1 MRFATIIA
9 GGAGTRLW
17 PMSRA
22 GRPKQLL
29 PFIRVE
35 GRPRS
40 LIEIAAARLEGLVP
54 SSHRF
59 ICAAERHRAAIRAAL
74 PDLDDEQYLGEP
86 MGRDTVNAVGLA
98 AAVLEAR
105 DPSAIFAVLTADHLI
120 EPHAEF
126 LRALDLGFRLVEEDP
141 NRLVTFSIVP
151 DHAASGFG
159 YVERGAA
166 VPGFEGAFRATRFVE
181 KPPLEKAREYVA
193 SGRFG
198 WNSGMFVFSAATVM
212 KSLGRFK
219 PESHDGLRRI
229 QSAWNSPDRV
239 RVLEAVYPTLPKTSV
254 DFALMEP
261 AAMDSQVGVFTVPM
275 SVNWCDVG
283 SWPSYGETLLPDEY
297 GNRSNANAVH
307 LGSRNVLAVSDDPQ
321 HTITTIGCENLIII
335 RTADATLICPADQA
349 ERVKEM
355 AGLVPPTL
363 R

>member
-22 GRPKQLL
+22 ERPKQLL
-29 PFIRVE
+29 PFIPVD
-35 GRPRS
+35 GQPCS
-40 LIEIAAARLEGLVP
+40 LIAIAASRLEGLVP

-59 ICAAERHRAAIRAAL
+59 ICAAERYRAAIRADI
-74 PDLDDEQYLGEP
+74 PDLGDEQYLGEP

-105 DPSAIFAVLTADHLI
+105 DPNAVFAVLTADHLI
-120 EPHAEF
+120 EPQAEF
-126 LRALDLGFRLVEEDP
+126 LRALALGFRLVEDDP

-151 DHAASGFG
+151 DHPATGFG

-166 VPGFEGAFRATRFVE
+166 VPGFDGAFRATRFVE
-181 KPPLEKAREYVA
+181 KPPVEKAREYVA

-212 KSLGRFK
+212 KALGRFK

-229 QSAWNSPDRV
+229 QSAWTTPDRV
-239 RVLEAVYPTLPKTSV
+239 RILEAVYPTLPKTSV

-261 AAMDSQVGVFTVPM
+261 ASTDSEVGVFTVPM
-275 SVNWCDVG
+275 SVDWRDVG
-283 SWPSYGETLLPDEY
+283 SWPSYGETLPPDAH
-297 GNRSNANAVH
+297 GNRSNTTAVH
-307 LGSRNVLAVSDDPQ
+307 LDSRNVLAVSDDPT

-355 AGLVPPTL
+355 AGLVPPPL